1 MLLEITRNISA
12 LREMFEECA
21 GEYKGNLD
29 LLEEVLEGINMIRP
43 SLDDITFEFEEQ
55 SQVILIAIYYIA

>member
-1 MLLEITRNISA
+1 
-12 LREMFEECA
+12 MFEECA